1 VPTDETGAV
10 GACIYF
16 WKVRACIYFWKV
28 RSMAGQATGDI
39 SAYERE
45 RLDNIRKNNLRLQEL
60 GLGHRRPAQLPR
72 RLPRPAV
79 KRSHPETVP
88 GERRS
93 SRQLALAAARDA
105 AGAPAPSYLD
115 PDVPGW
121 RLQSGPKGNNGLA
134 GDVDLAAADADIA
147 TAAAAIAEREIP
159 EASADSCR
167 TCDID
172 ADSFIARHLGRQLVG
187 PPTKASVVAA
197 LAGGHRVPK
206 FSKYSGSLEWR
217 NAVVLWVNVGGADY
231 ANLFLDGGRRM
242 SWFASQR
249 HDASSPIVQRLL
261 ATNRAT
267 GGRRDT
273 LLLFCRLPAE
283 PYVCCGR
290 LAYVSHEPSSSPL
303 RFVWS
308 LLDADQL
315 LESSEPFRLLLA
327 QGGGTAKAD
336 K

>member
-1 VPTDETGAV
+1 
-10 GACIYF
+10 
-16 WKVRACIYFWKV
+16 
-28 RSMAGQATGDI
+28 MAAAAADL

-60 GLGHRRPAQLPR
+60 GLAHRRPEQSSR
-72 RLPRPAV
+72 RLPRPTV
-79 KRSHPETVP
+79 KRSNPGPVP

-105 AGAPAPSYLD
+105 DGAQALSYLD
-115 PDVPGW
+115 PEMPDW
-121 RLQSGPKGNNGLA
+121 RPRSGPKGDNQPV
-134 GDVDLAAADADIA
+134 GDVDLSAADADVA
-147 TAAAAIAEREIP
+147 TAAAAIAERELP
-159 EASADSCR
+159 EASAESCR

-172 ADSFIARHLGRQLVG
+172 AGSFVVRHLGQLMTG

-197 LAGGHRVPK
+197 LAGGHRLPK

-249 HDASSPIVQRLL
+249 HDAGSPVVQRLL
-261 ATNRAT
+261 ATKRAAT
-267 GGRRDT
+267 GRRDT

-290 LAYVSHEPSSSPL
+290 LAYALHEPSSSPV
-303 RFVWS
+303 RFIWT
-308 LLDADQL
+308 LLDADEL
-315 LESSEPFRLLLA
+315 LESSEPFRQLLA
-327 QGGGTAKAD
+327 QGGGTAK
-336 K
+336 